1 MLLSTAEPLTIP
13 LAVFQLVFSA
23 VVSLTLWRLT
33 AWQRRYEGLES
44 RLHEATSR
52 LVDERFRAVTVE
64 VDAHVR
70 GMLRALEE
78 LNQRL
83 AVNDRRFA
91 DMADRDQRIELTLA
105 ARLDVLKDYLR
116 EFAAG
121 RADLERHEAAVERRL
136 AGIEHRLAAREEQT
150 A

>member
-23 VVSLTLWRLT
+23 IVSLTLWRLT

-136 AGIEHRLAAREEQT
+136 AGIEQRLVAREEQT

>member
-1 MLLSTAEPLTIP
+1 MSLSAAEPLTVP

-23 VVSLTLWRLT
+23 IVSLALWRLT
-33 AWQRRYEGLES
+33 AWQRRYEGLEA
-44 RLHEATSR
+44 RLQDATSR

-64 VDAHVR
+64 VEAHVR

-83 AVNDRRFA
+83 AVNDRRFS

-121 RADLERHEAAVERRL
+121 RADLERHESAVERRL
-136 AGIEHRLAAREEQT
+136 AGIEHRLAAREEQ
-150 A
+150 AV